1 MKFKPHVARR
11 CILLVAVAVLI
22 SSGCSLL
29 NPGPQPKTH
38 FYMLSSL
45 SSSGKAVQPLATFPQ
60 VAIGIGPIR
69 LPEYLDRRNI
79 IVRNSRNEFE
89 LAEDSQWA
97 EPVGDTVA
105 RVLADNLSV
114 LLGTYRIT
122 QFPWRSSMP
131 VDYQLTIQVAQFD
144 GILGEHAVLRAHWQV
159 FTRDGKKLLDSGYS
173 VFGEQAEGKSID
185 ALVTA
190 QSRAIESFS
199 REVAVAIVRLAK

>member
-1 MKFKPHVARR
+1 MKPKIHSARL
-11 CILLVAVAVLI
+11 CILFLAVLI
-22 SSGCSLL
+22 SGGCSLL
-29 NPGPQPKTH
+29 SPGPQPKTR
-38 FYMLSSL
+38 FFMLSSPAL
-45 SSSGKAVQPLATFPQ
+45 SGKAVQPLATLPQ
-60 VAIGIGPIR
+60 AAIGIGPIR

-144 GILGEHAVLRAHWQV
+144 GILGEHAVLRAHWQI

>member
-1 MKFKPHVARR
+1 MRFKPHAVGLS
-11 CILLVAVAVLI
+11 ILILAVLI
-22 SSGCSLL
+22 AGGCSLL
-29 NPGPQPKTH
+29 NPGPQPKTR

-45 SSSGKAVQPLATFPQ
+45 ASSGKAVQPLATLPQ
-60 VAIGIGPIR
+60 VALGIGPIR

-89 LAEDSQWA
+89 LAEDSQWT
-97 EPVGDTVA
+97 EPMGDTVS

-131 VDYQLTIQVAQFD
+131 VGYQLTIQVAQFD
-144 GILGEHAVLRAHWQV
+144 GVLGAQAVLRAHWQV
-159 FTRDGKKLLDSGYS
+159 FTGDGKKLLDSGYS
-173 VFGEQAEGKSID
+173 VFGEKSEDKSID

-190 QSRAIESFS
+190 QSRAAESFS
-199 REVAVAIVRLAK
+199 REVAAAILRLAK

>member
-1 MKFKPHVARR
+1 MKFKPHVAGQ
-11 CILLVAVAVLI
+11 CILLLAVLI
-22 SSGCSLL
+22 ISGCSLL
-29 NPGPQPKTH
+29 SSGPQPKTR

-45 SSSGKAVQPLATFPQ
+45 ASSAKAVQPLATLPQ

-89 LAEDSQWA
+89 LAEDFQWA
-97 EPVGDTVA
+97 EPMGDTVS
-105 RVLADNLSV
+105 RVIADNLSV

-144 GILGEHAVLRAHWQV
+144 GIPGEQAVLRAHWQV
-159 FTRDGKKLLDSGYS
+159 FTGDGRKLLDSGYS
-173 VFGEQAEGKSID
+173 VFGEKAEDKSID

-190 QSRAIESFS
+190 LSRAIESFS

>member
-1 MKFKPHVARR
+1 MRFKPHAVGQ
-11 CILLVAVAVLI
+11 CILLLAVLI
-22 SSGCSLL
+22 AGGCSLL

-45 SSSGKAVQPLATFPQ
+45 ASSGRAVQPLATLPQ
-60 VAIGIGPIR
+60 MALGIGPIR

-97 EPVGDTVA
+97 EPLGDTVS
-105 RVLADNLSV
+105 RVLSDNLSV

-144 GILGEHAVLRAHWQV
+144 GMLGEQVVLRAHWQV
-159 FTRDGKKLLDSGYS
+159 FTGDGKKLLDSGYS
-173 VFGEQAEGKSID
+173 VFGERAEDKSID

-190 QSRAIESFS
+190 ASRAAESFS
-199 REVAVAIVRLAK
+199 REVAVAILRLAK

>member
-11 CILLVAVAVLI
+11 CTMLVAVAALI

-45 SSSGKAVQPLATFPQ
+45 ASSGKAVQPLATFPQ

-97 EPVGDTVA
+97 EPMGDTVA

-159 FTRDGKKLLDSGYS
+159 FTGDGKKLLDSGYS